1 MESLATRLFLYM
13 FLPISSTTR
22 SGIFVVIEGIDGC
35 GKTTQIQWI
44 QRWMEQEKIPMW
56 STKEPTNSMIGEVIN
71 TSLKDNQNQYSP
83 LVQLLLFTADRL
95 HHIEDINRYLRKSIH
110 VICDRF
116 LDSTFA
122 YQVKTDSLK
131 EVFSFHEK
139 KILETCKP
147 DITLFLDVP
156 VDVAIKRVHQRG
168 FIECFENRKF
178 LHSVR
183 ERYYERIKTN
193 PQRYQMIDGTL
204 QPQIVFSN
212 IQNILLQ
219 YIKGDK

>member
-1 MESLATRLFLYM
+1 M
-13 FLPISSTTR
+13 FLQNSHTPR
-22 SGIFVVIEGIDGC
+22 SGIFIVIEGIDGC

-44 QRWMEQEKIPMW
+44 QRWMEQKNVALW

-71 TSLKDNQNQYSP
+71 ASLKENQNQYSP

-95 HHIEDINRYLRKSIH
+95 HHIEQINQYLRKSMH

-122 YQVKTDSLK
+122 YQATTDSLK

-147 DITLFLDVP
+147 DVTLFLDVP
-156 VDVAIKRVHQRG
+156 VDVAIERVHQRG
-168 FIECFENRKF
+168 FIECFENRRF

-183 ERYYERIKTN
+183 ERYYERIQRN
-193 PQRYQMIDGTL
+193 PQYYQMIDGTA

-212 IQNILLQ
+212 IQNILVQ

>member
-1 MESLATRLFLYM
+1 MGSLATRLFLYM
-13 FLPISSTTR
+13 FLQNSSTPR
-22 SGIFVVIEGIDGC
+22 SGLFIVIEGIDGC

-44 QRWMEQEKIPMW
+44 QRWMEQKNVALW

-71 TSLKDNQNQYSP
+71 ASLKENQNQYSP

-95 HHIEDINRYLRKSIH
+95 HHVEEIIRYLRKGIH
-110 VICDRF
+110 VMCDRF

-122 YQVKTDSLK
+122 YQATTDSLK
-131 EVFSFHEK
+131 EVFLFHEK
-139 KILETCKP
+139 IILETCKP
-147 DITLFLDVP
+147 DVTLFLDVP
-156 VDVAIKRVHQRG
+156 VDVAIERVHQRG
-168 FIECFENRKF
+168 FVECFENQKF

-183 ERYYERIKTN
+183 ERYYERIQKN
-193 PQRYQMIDGTL
+193 PQLYQVIDGTA

-212 IQNILLQ
+212 IQNILVQ